1 MLTHDAVCAAK
12 HCRRGK
18 TSLSRTR
25 SLFPNRQCSDG
36 CPENS
41 AVTSPPSRVYRIGRN
56 ELSFRAI
63 APSQP
68 TVQQYGRSEERT
80 SELQSLMRNSYAVRF
95 LTKNYSSS
103 SMPDSAQRK
112 RTLSKKN
119 TLLH

>member
-25 SLFPNRQCSDG
+25 FLFPNRQCSDG

-68 TVQQYGRSEERT
+68 TVQQYGSSHASLERWPSPSKSLRSEEQT
-80 SELQSLMRNSYAVRF
+80 SKLQSIMR
-95 LTKNYSSS
+95 
-103 SMPDSAQRK
+103 
-112 RTLSKKN
+112 
-119 TLLH
+119 

>member
-63 APSQP
+63 A
-68 TVQQYGRSEERT
+68 RSEEHT
-80 SELQSLMRNSYAVRF
+80 SELQSLMRSSYPVF
-95 LTKNYSSS
+95 CLNK
-103 SMPDSAQRK
+103 
-112 RTLSKKN
+112 KKN
-119 TLLH
+119 RTQLITRVKQQKTHKTTH